1 MTAASATVKILSD
14 IDVSALEYQGNY
26 QYNKDG
32 EDLLTMTAPEEISGI
47 EIRISGDPI
56 DGYTLRYEDTE
67 LYLALDA
74 PSGTRPVDAAS
85 AVMQTLRSAEP
96 DAIGEDLLDGIE
108 AQHLSYREPDSDPAV
123 SREIWL
129 DAQGF
134 PLCAEIFIN
143 NEKQVTLFFTNFT
156 AAP

>member
-1 MTAASATVKILSD
+1 MSD
-14 IDVSALEYQGNY
+14 IGVSALEYQGEY
-26 QYNKDG
+26 QYNRDG
-32 EDLLTMTAPEEISGI
+32 EDVLAMTAPEEVAGI
-47 EIRISGDPI
+47 EIRIAGEPAE
-56 DGYTLRYEDTE
+56 GYTLRYADTE

-85 AVMQTLRSAEP
+85 ALMQTLCTAEP
-96 DAIGEDLLDGIE
+96 NAAGEDLLDGIE

-123 SREIWL
+123 SREVWL

-134 PLCAEIFIN
+134 PLCAEIFVDG
-143 NEKQVTLFFTNFT
+143 EKQVTLFFTDFT